1 MKKSLKRI
9 LCGALSLLTVS
20 SLVLERSLSGAN
32 AEHPETTATADVSF
46 KNVTGQFDT
55 SKLME
60 SYLNTSVMKSE
71 DVSPTYET
79 RTVIVTLSGKNVVDS
94 ANGESVSSYLSTW
107 AGQRTKAA
115 IADEQDAFLRAL
127 SKKGISYTLEGRY
140 NNVLNGVAIDVNTE
154 YVSEIKKMSGVE
166 SVVITTAYA
175 EPKTV
180 ATSTDGSAVTN
191 ETNVYATGIY
201 DPGDYDEMYGEGTV
215 VAVLD
220 TGLDYTHPAFQ
231 RFQGDNV
238 DVAWS
243 REYVQS
249 LLENN
254 DLRSEERSGSLEISD
269 VYVNAKVPF
278 AYDYADDDADVYPS
292 YSNHGTH
299 VAGIIGGYDTSGYTD
314 KDGNPIS
321 ETFKGVVPDSQL
333 VICKVF
339 TDDLDDPDLGGAVAE
354 DIIAALDD
362 CVMLG
367 VDVIN
372 MSLGTSCGFTTTDDG
387 DSEGELLNAVYEDIK
402 KAGISLVCAASND
415 YSAGYG
421 GVYGTNLS
429 SNPDSGTVG
438 SPSTFA
444 AALSVASVNG
454 QKASY
459 MIANEGDTEKVSY
472 AFYEESRDI
481 DGNPFDFVGDMKK
494 LYNKSTFEYV
504 VVPGTGQAADYD
516 SKLRSLF
523 KDSNGN
529 STGRIALIKRGEST
543 FQEKVEIAMQMGAAG
558 VIVYN
563 NVAGVIRMNLGEI
576 ENPVPSVSINMNA
589 GNAMVAGAK
598 DRVGTIRLGEDLK
611 AGPFMSEFS
620 SWGPTHDLKLKPEIT
635 AHGGEITSTVPGGYG
650 EQSGTSMASP
660 NMAGFTALVRS
671 YLIKN
676 HSDLVTTNGAT
687 DPVKINR
694 LATQLIMSTATT
706 AYDQDGLA
714 YSPRKQGAGLA
725 RMERVIDGTQAYL
738 WTNVEENDY
747 RPKLELGDDDEK
759 TGVYTMSFNVTNFGS
774 TELKFATDQIVMTET
789 LSSDNLTVSEQAHM
803 LDKAKTVWTVNG
815 QTVSEVKVAAGADV
829 TISVTITLDESEKKY
844 IDDSFE
850 NGMYVEGFLK
860 LNSKTS
866 GQCDL
871 SIPFLAF
878 YGDWEAAPMLDY
890 TAFEVAENE
899 QDASVKE
906 EDKIKASVWAT
917 LPYNSYYNE
926 KYILPMGSYVYLLPD
941 DADPVYVDEDKCSVS
956 RYNIYYGEGE
966 AENYLT
972 STSIKAV
979 YAGLLRNARLVKY
992 RLYSEDTGELILEDV
1007 CNRVGKAYAGGG
1019 QATPANVELELSP
1032 EAEGLMAN
1040 GKYRM
1045 EFEFFMDTPE
1055 EGETAKEENT
1065 YEFTFT
1071 VDYDAPILEDAR
1083 VRYYNYKDGNKEKQ
1097 RIYLD
1102 VDVYDNHYAQAIML
1116 CYPQMD
1122 AAGDLSFMLA
1132 TDYPTPI
1139 RNAKPNGTTTV
1150 SIEITDIYEK
1160 YGSQLYVQIDDYAV
1174 NSCLYQIDINAA
1186 NLGPISSV
1194 NTFEITTD
1202 DKLTETDGVYS
1213 LTLDQYESYKVDL
1226 SFEGDG
1232 DESNF
1237 VWSTNNNN
1245 VAVKNGEIVGLKAGK
1260 TVVAVSS
1267 GKNTP
1272 KYIEVTVTDLKNSS
1286 LVSVPSISFGIIKTN
1301 QDALAKATGTV
1312 KVNVGDEFVLPIE
1325 TDPWYHPMTNLRVVW
1340 SSTDPSVAKVE
1351 GNGNVKT
1358 LKKGTTVI
1366 LAAVERK
1373 NAKGEW
1379 EKTLYSTSV
1388 TLRVQNEFTVSN
1400 YTLTDYNGMGGEVVI
1415 PTDMNIWYIG
1425 AEAFKDNDNITKI
1438 VIPASVTQINERAF
1452 INCTALEEVYFVSEK
1467 HRVDEN
1473 GKIIQY
1479 DENWN
1484 VLPAGQTGQVID
1496 WADVSMI
1503 YEQAFYGCTNL
1514 RKIDFSNVKTVTVA
1528 NQCFAGCPN
1537 LSEVVDMPSVGT
1549 MHHYAFAGTALKSV
1563 DLTGLH
1569 MSGDYVFA
1577 NCKQL
1582 TSIEMGKFTAI
1593 GNYMFAGCT
1602 ALREKVTIGTTRVGD
1617 GAFSGCVNLSAVEFK
1632 SPAGE
1637 SLEFEIGARA
1647 FENCGSALSGTN
1659 FTVDFGGENIRVIG
1673 DRAFAGSSI
1682 KALTAF
1688 GGLEVFGSNVFAG
1701 TAIST
1706 VYIGDSV
1713 DIENM
1718 RFLGVPFE
1726 GMNLT
1731 LVSGSQKYTQE
1742 NGILYNAA
1750 KTKVFYVNPSVTGN
1764 VTLPATVEEI
1774 GAYAFAYSNVDKA
1787 ILSSAVKKIGVGAFE
1802 GSSLKAI
1809 DFNGAQL
1816 TKIPESAF
1824 RGTDIAT
1831 VVLPE
1836 SVTYL
1841 GSYAFADSAISN
1853 ITANGLTAIGDGVFE
1868 NCIAL
1873 RGALVDQKYVLTLPE
1888 TLKTMGDRTF
1898 SGCTNL
1904 AYVELPSLTKLGSYT
1919 FYGAEALK
1927 EATFGNGAT
1936 TVGAYTFANTGVTQV
1951 LLGNTMTTIAEGAFY
1966 GCNSLTEINLPDT
1979 VTSIGMMAFQGCGN
1993 LKTVNGIE
2001 NVKTFGVQSF
2011 YESGIETL
2019 NLTSATTIGDFAFGS
2034 QRRTMAYTSIDMPVV
2049 ETIGDFAFFNG
2060 GETTVVIPA
2069 TLKKIGY
2076 GAFANSRN
2084 LNSFTVEDNTG
2095 YIVENNVLYRV
2106 IDQAAGEYEVTAYPA
2121 ALSLEN
2127 KTLTVKTGTLRID
2140 SYAFYGLNKDV
2151 LDKVTLPYTVNA
2163 IGDSAFYAS
2172 GVKEYT
2178 FESIQA
2184 PTLETV
2190 YRQEISDSIQSV
2202 ISKLNGAA
2210 YYKGYY
2216 NTNFEKEIYYYTK
2229 YVREE
2234 NKLIINY
2241 PTNGNGYTNHVYKLY
2256 FGVRNA
2262 VGTLPEDETRMCT
2275 QIIDALPEA
2284 SEVQGWTAWDK
2295 TDDNKAKVEALSE
2308 TVKTARLYFN
2318 NANSKA
2324 EQKAFITAEQE
2335 NKLLAVEKALRS
2347 VKEYFGIAINLVEL
2361 RVAESSTHKTEYVAG
2376 ETFDMTGLVVEL
2388 VYDDY
2393 STEIAKGSQLKL
2405 DTTKALTKLT
2415 KYVVVRCSGKTLR
2428 VQVTV
2433 KEGAADTDSSID
2445 SSVDQ
2450 TEDKEGG
2457 IGEDVLLYVAIGGGA
2472 AAVVVLVIV
2481 CAALCKRKK
2490 KNNQKRVGETLPE
2503 VKAKTCGQVID
2514 VLPDANEVVGLASA
2528 ENADESKAQAE
2539 ALAKTVKELRSQVNG
2554 SDDQNVEKPA
2564 ITDEQA
2570 RKLRAVEKA
2579 LRIVKQSFGES
2590 IKPVALRVAEK
2601 STHRTEYF
2609 VGETF
2614 DMKGLALELIYS
2626 DGSMEIVRGS
2636 RLKLDT
2642 ERAFTKFDNYVLVQ
2656 CGLKM
2661 VRIPVTVKDIPTN
2674 N

>member
-20 SLVLERSLSGAN
+20 SRVLERSLSGAN
-32 AEHPETTATADVSF
+32 AEHPETTASADVSF
-46 KNVTGQFDT
+46 KNVTGKFDT

-60 SYLNTSVMKSE
+60 GYLNTSVMKSE

-94 ANGESVSSYLSTW
+94 ANGESVASYLSTW
-107 AGQRTKAA
+107 DGQRTKTA

-140 NNVLNGVAIDVNTE
+140 NNVLNGVAIEVNTE
-154 YVSEIKKMSGVE
+154 YVSEIKKMQGVE
-166 SVVITTAYA
+166 SVVITTAYS

-180 ATSTDGSAVTN
+180 TTSTDGSAVTN

-201 DPGDYDEMYGEGTV
+201 DPGEYDEMYGEGTV
-215 VAVLD
+215 VAILD

-254 DLRSEERSGSLEISD
+254 DLKSEERSGSLEISD

-314 KDGNPIS
+314 KDGNPIA

-402 KAGISLVCAASND
+402 KAGISLICAASND

-459 MIANEGDTEKVSY
+459 MIANESNTEKVAY

-481 DGNPFDFVGDMKK
+481 DGNPFDFVADMKK
-494 LYNKSTFEYV
+494 LYNKTTFEYV
-504 VVPGTGQAADYD
+504 VIPGTGQAADYD
-516 SKLRSLF
+516 SKLRSLL
-523 KDSNGN
+523 KDASGN

-558 VIVYN
+558 VIIYN

-598 DRVGTIRLGEDLK
+598 DRVGTIRLGEELK

-671 YLIKN
+671 YLIN
-676 HSDLVTTNGAT
+676 QHRDLVTTNGNV

-738 WTNVEENDY
+738 WTDVVENDY

-774 TELKFATDQIVMTET
+774 TELKFSTDQIVMTET
-789 LSSDNLTVSEQAHM
+789 LSSDKLTVSEQAHM
-803 LDKAKTVWTVNG
+803 LNKSTTVWTVNG
-815 QTVSEVKVAAGADV
+815 QKVNEVTVAAGADV
-829 TISVTITLDESEKKY
+829 SISVSITLDESEKKY

-860 LNSKTS
+860 LNSKTA

-941 DADPVYVDEDKCSVS
+941 DAEPVYVDENKCSVS

-1055 EGETAKEENT
+1055 EGEAAKEENT

-1083 VRYYNYKDGNKEKQ
+1083 VRYYNYKEGNKEKQ

-1102 VDVYDNHYAQAIML
+1102 LDVFDNHYAQAIML
-1116 CYPQMD
+1116 CYPHKD
-1122 AAGDLSFMLA
+1122 AQGDLTLMLA

-1160 YGSQLYVQIDDYAV
+1160 YGSQLYVQVDDYAV

-1186 NLGPISSV
+1186 NLGPISAV
-1194 NTFEITTD
+1194 NSFEIVSD

-1213 LTLDQYESYKVDL
+1213 LTLDQYEAYKVDL

-1237 VWSTNNNN
+1237 VWSTNNSN

-1260 TVVAVSS
+1260 SVVAISS
-1267 GKNTP
+1267 GKNAP
-1272 KYIEVTVTDLKNSS
+1272 KYIAVTVTDMKNPT
-1286 LVSVPSISFGIIKTN
+1286 LANVPSISFGIIKTN
-1301 QDALAKATGTV
+1301 QESLTKAAGMV
-1312 KVNVGDEFVLPIE
+1312 KVNVGEEFVLPIE
-1325 TDPWYHPMTNLRVVW
+1325 TDPWYHPMTNLRIVW
-1340 SSTDPSVAKVE
+1340 SSTDPSVATVDN
-1351 GNGNVKT
+1351 NGNVKT

-1366 LAAVERK
+1366 LAAVERR
-1373 NAKGEW
+1373 NSKGEW

-1388 TLRVQNEFTVSN
+1388 TLRAQNEFTVSN
-1400 YTLTDYNGMGGEVVI
+1400 YTLTDYNGVGGEVVI

-1452 INCTALEEVYFVSEK
+1452 INCTALEEVYFVNEK

-1473 GKIIQY
+1473 GNIIQY

-1484 VLPAGQTGQVID
+1484 ALPAGQTGQVID

-1514 RKIDFSNVKTVTVA
+1514 RKVDFSNVKTVTVA
-1528 NQCFAGCPN
+1528 NQCFAGCPK
-1537 LSEVVDMPSVGT
+1537 LSEVVDMPSIGT

-1563 DLTGLH
+1563 DLSGLH

-1582 TSIEMGKFTAI
+1582 ASIEMGKFTAL

-1602 ALREKVTIGTTRVGD
+1602 SLREKVTVCTTKVGN

-1637 SLEFEIGARA
+1637 SLAFEIGARA
-1647 FENCGSALSGTN
+1647 FENCGTALQGAS
-1659 FTVDFGGENIRVIG
+1659 FTVDFGEEKIRVIG
-1673 DRAFAGSSI
+1673 DRAFAGSSM
-1682 KALTAF
+1682 KQLSALN
-1688 GGLEVFGSNVFAG
+1688 GLEVFGSNVFAG

-1706 VYIGDSV
+1706 IYIGDNV
-1713 DIENM
+1713 NIEKL

-1726 GMNLT
+1726 GMNLI
-1731 LVSGSQKYTQE
+1731 LLAGSQTYTQE
-1742 NGILYNAA
+1742 NGILYNAN
-1750 KTKVFYVNPSVTGN
+1750 KTKVFYVNPSVTGD
-1764 VTLPATVEEI
+1764 VTLPATVTEI
-1774 GAYAFAYSNVDKA
+1774 GAYAFAYTNVDKVTF
-1787 ILSSAVKKIGVGAFE
+1787 SAALTKLGVGAFE
-1802 GSSLKAI
+1802 GSNVKVV
-1809 DFNGAQL
+1809 DFNGALL
-1816 TKIPESAF
+1816 TEIPDSAF
-1824 RGTDIAT
+1824 RATNIADI
-1831 VVLPE
+1831 VLPD
-1836 SVTYL
+1836 SVVKL
-1841 GSYAFADSAISN
+1841 GAYAFADSAIGN
-1853 ITANGLTAIGDGVFE
+1853 ITAEGLQELGNSVFE

-1873 RGALVDQKYVLTLPE
+1873 RGELVGGTYVLTLSE
-1888 TLKTMGDRTF
+1888 TITKMGNRVF

-1904 AYVELPSLTKLGSYT
+1904 VNVNMPSVEKLGNYT
-1919 FYGAEALK
+1919 FNGAESLK
-1927 EATFGNGAT
+1927 EVNFGNDAE
-1936 TVGAYTFANTGVTQV
+1936 TVGKYTFANSGVTKV
-1951 LLGNTMTTIAEGAFY
+1951 TLGNKMTSIAEGAFLN
-1966 GCNSLTEINLPDT
+1966 CRALTEVTLPDT
-1979 VTSIGMMAFQGCGN
+1979 VTVIEMMAFQGCGR
-1993 LKTVNGIE
+1993 LTAVNGIE
-2001 NVKTFGVQSF
+2001 NVTTFGVQAF
-2011 YESGIETL
+2011 YESGLSNL
-2019 NLTSATTIGDFAFGS
+2019 NLTSAKTIGDFAFGA
-2034 QRRTMAYTSIDMPVV
+2034 QKDTMRYTSISMPVV
-2049 ETIGDFAFFNG
+2049 ETIGNFAFFNG
-2060 GETTVVIPA
+2060 GETAVVIPS

-2076 GAFANSRN
+2076 GAFANSKN
-2084 LNSFTVEDNTG
+2084 LTTFTIDNNAG
-2095 YIVENNVLYRV
+2095 YMVENGVLYRV
-2106 IDQAAGEYEVTAYPA
+2106 INGAAGEYEVTAYPA

-2127 KTLTVKTGTLRID
+2127 KALSIKEGTLRID
-2140 SYAFYGLNKDV
+2140 SYAFYGLNKGV
-2151 LDKVTLPYTVNA
+2151 LEKVTLPYTVNA

-2202 ISKLNGAA
+2202 ITELNGAA

-2216 NTNFEKEIYYYTK
+2216 NTNFEKEIYNYTK
-2229 YVREE
+2229 YVREQS
-2234 NKLIINY
+2234 KLVMNY
-2241 PTNGNGYTNHVYKLY
+2241 PTNGNGYANHLYKMY

-2262 VGTLPEDETRMCT
+2262 VGTLPEDETRMCI
-2275 QIIDALPEA
+2275 QIIDGLPEA
-2284 SEVQGWTAWDK
+2284 SEINAWLSWDK
-2295 TDDNKAKVEALSE
+2295 TDANKLTVEEISE
-2308 TVKTARLYFN
+2308 TVKRARLYFN
-2318 NANSKA
+2318 NASSKA
-2324 EQKAFITAEQE
+2324 EQKAFISAEQE
-2335 NKLLAVEKALRS
+2335 SKLLAVEKALRS

-2361 RVAESSTHKTEYVAG
+2361 RVAETSSHKSEYVAG
-2376 ETFDMTGLVVEL
+2376 EKFDMTGLVIEL

-2393 STEIAKGSQLKL
+2393 STEIASGSQLKL

-2415 KYVVVRCSGKTLR
+2415 KYVVVRCNGETVR

-2433 KEGAADTDSSID
+2433 KEGAADTDKDNSD
-2445 SSVDQ
+2445 STVTD
-2450 TEDKEGG
+2450 TEEKPG
-2457 IGEDVLLYVAIGGGA
+2457 INREVLLYVAIGVGGA
-2472 AAVVVLVIV
+2472 TVVTVLIVIIV
-2481 CAALCKRKK
+2481 SCCKRKK
-2490 KNNQKRVGETLPE
+2490 KAKRTLPDVKGKPSTFSE
-2503 VKAKTCGQVID
+2503 VIESLPTAEEVAGWASWEKTD
-2514 VLPDANEVVGLASA
+2514 
-2528 ENADESKAQAE
+2528 ENKTTVEN
-2539 ALAKTVKELRSQVNG
+2539 LAKTVEAARLYVSEENA
-2554 SDDQNVEKPA
+2554 DDKK
-2564 ITDEQA
+2564 EQA
-2570 RKLRAVEKA
+2570 TLEQKRKLFAVEKA
-2579 LRIVKQSFGES
+2579 LRTVKKAFGMQVKLVELTVS
-2590 IKPVALRVAEK
+2590 KTSA
-2601 STHRTEYF
+2601 HRSVYQ

-2614 DMKGLALELIYS
+2614 DMNGLRLKAVYDDHS
-2626 DGSMEIVRGS
+2626 TEIVRGS
-2636 RLKLDT
+2636 LLKLDT
-2642 ERAFTKFDNYVLVQ
+2642 QKALTKFDTYVLVYFQ
-2656 CGLKM
+2656 DKV
-2661 VRIPVTVKDIPTN
+2661 VRVEVQVKDW
-2674 N
+2674 